1 MPTTAQRRVIDPILS
16 NVVQGYVH
24 PEHVGHALF
33 PRVPVMVAGGKII
46 EFGKDAFKLYNTSRA
61 PGTAFKRMQFG
72 YEGKDYAVE
81 NHGIEV
87 PVPREHL
94 RDAAQVPGIDLASRA
109 LMSAMGVTSLTL
121 EKAQADLARNAS
133 NYDANHKVTLSGTDQ
148 WDDAAS
154 TPIAD
159 IEAAKEAIRSTV
171 GVYPNVMEIS
181 AKAFKSLKEH
191 ADIVEK
197 IKYTQR
203 GVVTAELLAAIFDID
218 KVVVGKAIA
227 FDDAGDSI
235 DVWGKDVV
243 LAYVPKTINGREE
256 PSYGYTYTMDGHPLV
271 ETPYWEDATKSWVYG
286 VGYERKP
293 VLSGITSGYLIVN
306 AVS

>member
-1 MPTTAQRRVIDPILS
+1 MPTLAQRRVIDPILS
-16 NVVQGYVH
+16 NVVQGYRH
-24 PEHVGHALF
+24 PEHIGHNLF
-33 PRVPVMVAGGKII
+33 PRVPVQVAGGKII
-46 EFGKDAFKLYNTSRA
+46 EFGKESFKLYSTSRA

-72 YEGKDYAVE
+72 YEGKDYVLE
-81 NHGIEV
+81 NHGLEV

-109 LMSAMGVTSLTL
+109 LNSVMSVTSLTL

-133 NYDANHKVTLSGTDQ
+133 NYDNDHKVTLTSTDQ

-159 IEAAKEAIRSTV
+159 IEAAKEAIRSSV

-181 AKAFKSLKEH
+181 AKAFAALKEH
-191 ADIVEK
+191 ADILEK

-203 GVVTAELLAAIFDID
+203 GVVTADLLAVIFDLD

-227 FDDAGDSI
+227 FADDGSTI

-243 LAYVPKTINGREE
+243 LAYVPPSINGREE
-256 PSYGYTYTMDGHPLV
+256 PSYGYTYTMEGHPLV
-271 ETPYWEDATKSWVYG
+271 EVPYWEDSTKSWIYG
-286 VGYERKP
+286 VGYERAP
-293 VLSGITSGYLIVN
+293 VLSGITSGFLIVD

>member
-1 MPTTAQRRVIDPILS
+1 MPTLAQRRVIDPILS
-16 NVVQGYVH
+16 NVVQGYRH
-24 PEHVGHALF
+24 PEHIGHNLF
-33 PRVPVMVAGGKII
+33 PRVPVQVAGGKII
-46 EFGKDAFKLYNTSRA
+46 EFGKESFKLYSTSRA

-72 YEGKDYAVE
+72 YEGKDYVLE
-81 NHGIEV
+81 NHGLEV

-109 LMSAMGVTSLTL
+109 LNSVMSVTSLTL
-121 EKAQADLARNAS
+121 EKAQADLARNAA
-133 NYDANHKVTLSGTDQ
+133 NYDNDHKVTLTSTDQ
-148 WDDAAS
+148 WDDEAS

-159 IEAAKEAIRSTV
+159 IEAAKEAIRASV

-181 AKAFKSLKEH
+181 AKAFAALKEH
-191 ADIVEK
+191 ADLLEK

-203 GVVTAELLAAIFDID
+203 GVVTADLLAVIFDLD

-227 FDDAGDSI
+227 FADDGSTI

-243 LAYVPKTINGREE
+243 LAYVPPSINGREE
-256 PSYGYTYTMDGHPLV
+256 PSYGYTYTMEGHPLV
-271 ETPYWEDATKSWVYG
+271 EVPYWEDSTKSWIYG
-286 VGYERKP
+286 VGYERAP
-293 VLSGITSGYLIVN
+293 VLSGITSGFLIVD